1 MQNWLIENETNLR
14 LTIFFGVLLVMAVLE
29 LVIPQRKLLYSKGT
43 RWANNLLLV
52 ALNSVLLRF
61 LAPIMATGA
70 AVLAAEKDMGL
81 FNLLDLPYQ
90 LEIFLM
96 VALLDFSIYLQ
107 HALVHALPLF
117 WRLHRMHHADLDYDV
132 TTGARF
138 HPIEI
143 FVSMA
148 YKVAVVFVLGATV
161 EAVILFEILLNAT
174 AMFNHSNIRL
184 PKGLDKIIR
193 LFLVTPDMHRVHH
206 SVIPRET
213 NSNFGF
219 ALPWWDYLCGTYK
232 KDPAQGQIG
241 MTIGLEV
248 LRDPKELTLPHL
260 LIQPFKSVKDQYS
273 LQKEE

>member
-1 MQNWLIENETNLR
+1 MQTWLIENETTIR
-14 LTIFFGVLLVMAVLE
+14 LSFFVGILLTMAILE
-29 LVIPQRKLLYSKGT
+29 LIIPQRKLQFSKVT
-43 RWANNLLLV
+43 RWVNNLGLV
-52 ALNSVLLRF
+52 VLNSILLRF

-70 AVLAAEKDMGL
+70 AVIATEKSIGI
-81 FNLLDLPYQ
+81 FNLFELPYY

-132 TTGARF
+132 TTGSRF

-143 FVSMA
+143 FISMG
-148 YKVAVVFVLGATV
+148 YKITVVMVLGVRV

-184 PKGLDKIIR
+184 PKRLDQVIR
-193 LFLVTPDMHRVHH
+193 IFLVTPDMHRVHH
-206 SVIPRET
+206 SVIPKET

-219 ALPWWDYLCGTYK
+219 ALPWWDYLCGTYQK
-232 KDPAQGQIG
+232 EPRHGQLG

-248 LRDPKELTLPHL
+248 LREEKELTLPAL
-260 LIQPFKSVKDQYS
+260 LVQPFKSVKDQYS
-273 LQKEE
+273 LQKD

>member
-1 MQNWLIENETNLR
+1 MQSWLIENETNVR
-14 LTIFFGVLLVMAVLE
+14 LSFFFGVLLVMAVLE
-29 LVIPQRKLLYSKGT
+29 LIIPQRKLNYSKAT

-52 ALNSVLLRF
+52 SLNSVLLRF
-61 LAPIMATGA
+61 LAGA
-70 AVLAAEKDMGL
+70 AVIATEKNIGI
-81 FNLLDLPYQ
+81 FNLFELPYH
-90 LEIFLM
+90 LEVFLM

-143 FVSMA
+143 FISMA
-148 YKVAVVFVLGATV
+148 YKIAVVLTLGASV
-161 EAVILFEILLNAT
+161 EAVILFEILLNGT

-184 PKGLDKIIR
+184 PKALDRLIR

-206 SVIPRET
+206 SVVPRET

-219 ALPWWDYLCGTYK
+219 ALPWWDYLCGTYQ
-232 KDPAQGQIG
+232 KDPAAGQQG

-260 LIQPFKSVKDQYS
+260 LIQPFKNVQDGYS